1 MTGCLENT
9 RVVLTKHQHLYS
21 PPFRGSGRH
30 LHHPPRLRAA
40 VGGVTQGGRTPQGDC
55 REEQDA
61 LGTGPSGPGGRPLL
75 QFPSSPA
82 NGAGTSFLGK
92 WPRCC
97 GWDEWRIPGRR
108 AQALR
113 LPPAASLRAHASPL
127 AFPRADAFLG
137 VCTRDCRKFAYWC
150 DSHKWHSYYFLFP

>member
-61 LGTGPSGPGGRPLL
+61 LGTGPSGPGGRRLL
-75 QFPSSPA
+75 QFPSSPRRPCQRRRHK
-82 NGAGTSFLGK
+82 LPGK
-92 WPRCC
+92 V
-97 GWDEWRIPGRR
+97 
-108 AQALR
+108 ASVLR
-113 LPPAASLRAHASPL
+113 V
-127 AFPRADAFLG
+127 G
-137 VCTRDCRKFAYWC
+137 
-150 DSHKWHSYYFLFP
+150 